1 MLSTASIVYE
11 FCGTWYG
18 LITMATTSPKAAD
31 FTIIITG
38 KPGTGKTTLVQAFQ
52 EFLQQRGFKDVSVLD
67 PDLDPS
73 GHGRRPSGSYGV
85 RLAAIAERNPS
96 VCIAAVM
103 APKGRPS
110 PQPAPCHEELF

>member
-18 LITMATTSPKAAD
+18 QTTMATTSPKAAD
-31 FTIIITG
+31 LTIIITG
-38 KPGTGKTTLVQAFQ
+38 KPGTGKTTLVLAFQ
-52 EFLQQRGFKDVSVLD
+52 EFLLLRGFTDVSVLD
-67 PDLDPS
+67 PDLTPNGGRPR
-73 GHGRRPSGSYGV
+73 GHNGV
-85 RLAAIAERNPS
+85 RLAALAARDPS